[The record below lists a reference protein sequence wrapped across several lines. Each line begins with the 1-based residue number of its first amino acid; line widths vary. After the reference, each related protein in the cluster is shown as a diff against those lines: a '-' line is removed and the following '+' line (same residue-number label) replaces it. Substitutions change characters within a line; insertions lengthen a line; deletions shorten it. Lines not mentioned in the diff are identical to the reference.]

1 MDDNGSPRCATN
13 DGTPVAGPATGG
25 DLSWITEKLHD
36 VRAPLVIELLANA
49 AQVARARRA
58 FAAWLA
64 LDIDIGDCLDDLVLV
79 VYEALA
85 NATEHA
91 YTGASTGNGVV
102 HLAAHRS
109 QYAVRITVRD
119 CGRWLTATDAPF
131 RRRGLPMMRQLLDH
145 VAVDS
150 GTAGTTVHL
159 RTSLPT
165 PHGTA

>member
-1 MDDNGSPRCATN
+1 MDDNGSPRCTS
-13 DGTPVAGPATGG
+13 DGTPVVGSATGG
-25 DLSWITEKLHD
+25 DLSWITEELHD

-64 LDIDIGDCLDDLVLV
+64 FDIDIDDCLDDLVLV

-91 YTGASTGNGVV
+91 YTDASTGNGVV

-109 QYAVRITVRD
+109 QHAVRITVRD
-119 CGRWLTATDAPF
+119 YGRWLTPTDAPF

-145 VAVDS
+145 VAIDA
-150 GTAGTTVHL
+150 GATGTTVHL

-165 PHGTA
+165 PHGTE

>member
-1 MDDNGSPRCATN
+1 MNDNGSPRCTTN
-13 DGTPVAGPATGG
+13 DGTLVADAATGG
-25 DLSWITEKLHD
+25 DLSWITEELHD

-49 AQVARARRA
+49 GQVAQARRA

-91 YTGASTGNGVV
+91 YADASTGNRV

-119 CGRWLTATDAPF
+119 YGRWLTPTDAPF
-131 RRRGLPMMRQLLDH
+131 RRRGLPMMRELLDH
-145 VAVDS
+145 VAIDS
-150 GTAGTTVHL
+150 GTTGTTVHL